1 VKIENP
7 EIFKLHAEYCKTLAS
22 PKRLMILAMLAVR
35 EMSVGEMAEAMG
47 VPLAN
52 VSQHLTVLK
61 SHNIVR
67 VRKEGQTVYYSLVDA
82 RVTDA
87 CVLIRSLLLDNLKQ
101 RGLMAEQIGGQ
112 DALTGG

>member
-1 VKIENP
+1 MKIENP

-67 VRKEGQTVYYSLVDA
+67 VRKEGQTVYYNLVDA

-87 CVLIRSLLLDNLKQ
+87 CMLIRSLLLDNLKK
-101 RGLMAEQIGGQ
+101 RGLLAEEI
-112 DALTGG
+112 DARHVLTGG